1 VTQLLHPMREAES
14 REIVRAD
21 FAGHRSVSASCP
33 PLRVA
38 FLTNEI
44 PPYRVPLYQELAATS
59 DWDFQVFTCIDRE
72 VDRLWN
78 VPRSFPFSTK
88 RSFSFSY
95 IRRLRHA
102 GREGFEDSRQIHLPI
117 GHFWDLHRFSPDVV
131 ISGELGARTLIA
143 AAYTRLFRRRLVV
156 YYEGTSHTDRDL
168 SAKQRWLRRLMRHT
182 PHAYMVNGSQ
192 GRDYLQSICVPA
204 NRVFEI
210 GEAVDAEPFEEPL
223 TTEKRSAIRTEL
235 GVRGQ
240 CFLFCGALI
249 PRKGLDQL
257 LDAWELFTEQDDVNA
272 TLLVVGDGPDRA
284 KLERRITDTGLNNV
298 RLIGHL
304 QRDRLPAIYHASDV
318 FVFPTRED
326 CWALVVNEAMV
337 AGLPVINSK
346 YAGSADLISEGVTG
360 WTIDPLDPEDL
371 LRGLQSAWYARDD
384 RQRMSLA
391 ARTAVATMSISAVAQ
406 RIRRTVEFVRPSRRE
421 GLDR

>member
-1 VTQLLHPMREAES
+1 M
-14 REIVRAD
+14 
-21 FAGHRSVSASCP
+21 
-33 PLRVA
+33 A

-44 PPYRVPLYQELAATS
+44 PPYRVPLYQELAETS
-59 DWDFQVFTCIDRE
+59 DWDFRVFTCIDRE

-78 VPRSFPFSTK
+78 VPQSFPFSTK

-102 GREGFEDSRQIHLPI
+102 GRESFDDSRQIHLPI
-117 GHFWDLHRFSPDVV
+117 GHFWDLHQFSPDVV

-156 YYEGTSHTDRDL
+156 YYEGTTHTDRDL
-168 SAKQRWLRRLMRHT
+168 SAKQRWLRRVMRHA

-192 GRDYLQSICVPA
+192 GRDYLQSIRVPA
-204 NRVFEI
+204 KCVFEI

-223 TTEKRSAIRTEL
+223 TTEKRSAIRNEL

-257 LDAWELFTEQDDVNA
+257 LDAWERFTRQEDVNA

-284 KLERRITDTGLNNV
+284 KLERRIADAGLKNV

-318 FVFPTRED
+318 FVFPTLED

-346 YAGSADLISEGVTG
+346 YAGSADLITEGVTG
-360 WTIDPLDPEDL
+360 WTIDPLDPADL
-371 LRGLQSAWYARDD
+371 LRGLQSAWNARDD
-384 RQRMSLA
+384 RERMSRA
-391 ARTAVATMSISAVAQ
+391 ARSAVATMSISAVAE
-406 RIRRTVEFVRPSRRE
+406 RIRRTVEFVRPARRE
-421 GLDR
+421 GPDR